1 MTDLIP
7 RDVLFGNPEKTMPA
21 LSPDGRRIAYLAP
34 HDDVLS
40 IWVRTV
46 GAEDDRVVATDPVRP
61 IRNVFWSPGGE
72 RILFLQDAG
81 GDENGRQPR
90 ARVHER
96 GASLWPCTC
105 RTPPGD

>member
-1 MTDLIP
+1 MTTDLIP

-21 LSPDGRRIAYLAP
+21 LSPDGTRIAYLAP

-46 GAEDDRVVATDPVRP
+46 GAEDDRVVATDPARP

-72 RILFLQDAG
+72 RVLFMQDAG
-81 GDENGRQPR
+81 GDENFHLFAANPN
-90 ARVHER
+90 A
-96 GASLWPCTC
+96 ASPSSRST
-105 RTPPGD
+105 TGGPT